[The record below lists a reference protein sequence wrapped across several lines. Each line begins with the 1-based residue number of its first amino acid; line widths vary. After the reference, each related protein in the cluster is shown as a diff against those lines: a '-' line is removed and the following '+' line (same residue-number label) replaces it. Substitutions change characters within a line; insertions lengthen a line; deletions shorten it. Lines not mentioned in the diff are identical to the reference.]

1 MPDSIKTV
9 QVIINPASGQDAP
22 MLAIMNRAFR
32 AAKVDWDVKL
42 TKEAGD
48 AERFAREAIAA
59 GVDAVGVYGGD
70 GTVMEVASG
79 MNGANVPLAIFPG
92 GSANVMSV
100 ELGIPGNLEEAVAL
114 VCSDARQ
121 IRQIDMG
128 RLGDQQMFMLR
139 LGVGFFA
146 ETTKGADREVKNR
159 VGVLAYGLSALQALP
174 KAQKSVYTI
183 TLDGGETVQA
193 EGMAAFI
200 ANSISLG
207 VPGLTLTKKTSVSD
221 GLLDVIVLSDITIGS
236 LMQAAANAVGLAQ
249 DLPHWQAKSI
259 KLEADPPQSIEC
271 DGEIIHD
278 TPVTAT
284 VVPNAVSVIVPNPE
298 TIDDAA
304 EQVKAAEPKGD

>member
-79 MNGANVPLAIFPG
+79 MNKGGRALAIFPG

-139 LGVGFFA
+139 LGIGFFA

-159 VGVLAYGLSALQALP
+159 VGVLALWPVGAASPAEGARNRFTPSRSTTVKLCRP
-174 KAQKSVYTI
+174 KAWPPSSPI
-183 TLDGGETVQA
+183 R
-193 EGMAAFI
+193 AASAF
-200 ANSISLG
+200 
-207 VPGLTLTKKTSVSD
+207 PG
-221 GLLDVIVLSDITIGS
+221 
-236 LMQAAANAVGLAQ
+236 
-249 DLPHWQAKSI
+249 
-259 KLEADPPQSIEC
+259 
-271 DGEIIHD
+271 
-278 TPVTAT
+278 
-284 VVPNAVSVIVPNPE
+284 
-298 TIDDAA
+298 
-304 EQVKAAEPKGD
+304 